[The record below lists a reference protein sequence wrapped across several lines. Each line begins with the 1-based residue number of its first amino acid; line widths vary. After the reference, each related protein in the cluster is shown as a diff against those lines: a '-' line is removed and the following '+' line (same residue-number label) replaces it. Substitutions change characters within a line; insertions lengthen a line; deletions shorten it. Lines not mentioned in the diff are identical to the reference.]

1 MLGKAV
7 AIQTCVPVVQEELLQ
22 QVLIVQQM
30 VLTFVVDALPEKL
43 WYQTCVPNVL
53 WAKQRLD

>member
-1 MLGKAV
+1 MLDKAV
-7 AIQTCVPVVQEELLQ
+7 VIKTCVPVIQEARLQ

-43 WYQTCVPNVL
+43 WFQACVPNVL

>member
-7 AIQTCVPVVQEELLQ
+7 VIITCVPVIQEARLQ

-30 VLTFVVDALPEKL
+30 VLTFVAAAPREKL
-43 WYQTCVPNVL
+43 WYQACVPNVL